1 MERIRTFAFI
11 LLGGIALGGI
21 YYLGFNQSKTVKK
34 DNFIEKLY
42 PSEEYFMMKQYPATT
57 FAFRAFDKALANVQK
72 FIQSP
77 SNRSVGQWEVQ
88 GPGNIGAR
96 ANTIAIDPKNSN
108 NMLIGYSE
116 GGIFRTQDG
125 GQNWFPVF
133 DDQFRLSI
141 GDIVFDPQNSSVVYA
156 GTGDPNISGFPFIG
170 DGMYKSSDGG
180 NSWQNIGLRET
191 RVISQIRVSA
201 QNNQVIYVSA
211 MGIPF
216 EKSNHK
222 GVYKSVN
229 GGQTWEQ
236 VLFINDSTGIA
247 DLVIHPSNHNIVYAA
262 GWNRIRNNYRSVV
275 DGPDAKIYKSENG
288 GITWTVL
295 GNGLPMDASS
305 RIGIDISKSNPNILY
320 ACYAEAGN
328 FKLKGIYKSTNG
340 GDSWT
345 SLDVT
350 EFKDEIYGG
359 FGWYFGKI
367 RINPNDANDVF
378 LLGVDMIRSKDGGA
392 SWTSA
397 VPPWPT
403 YEVHADKHDLIFDG
417 DKMYLTTDGGAYSS
431 DINTDTWQKI
441 ENNPTTQFYR
451 VAFNPHQPDI
461 YYGGA
466 QDNGTSKG
474 NASNI
479 NSWDRVF
486 GGDGFQAIFHPIDS
500 NIVYVET
507 QNGDLW
513 VSNDSGE
520 HFSSATLGLNDSEP
534 RNWDMP
540 IIMSRHNPD
549 VLYTGTDRIY
559 KNTSGSQP
567 YWEVISPVLTDPSSA
582 FLRHNISTI
591 HSSPL
596 DENLIAAGTSDGLL
610 WATDDGGATWHNIS
624 AGLPYKY
631 VSSVYFSEKY
641 PKTLFVSF
649 TGYKDNDNT
658 PYIYKSNDLG
668 ATWTPVQG
676 NLPLIA
682 INNILALDQTN
693 KSKDI
698 LFVATDGGVFFT
710 KDHVEWD
717 RVGDNMPLVTVYDID
732 YNPNKNE
739 LVAGTFG
746 RSIQSFDLKQ
756 INYPDAVAN
765 ENLSSDKFFDIQNS
779 IISDNAP
786 LIITKRKFTSVQLQM
801 ADISGKLIKNIDVNN
816 EKTEVDMCGFAP
828 GCYFLSVKDKKAKA
842 IRIVK
847 I

>member
-1 MERIRTFAFI
+1 MCRN
-11 LLGGIALGGI
+11 L
-21 YYLGFNQSKTVKK
+21 FN
-34 DNFIEKLY
+34 
-42 PSEEYFMMKQYPATT
+42 
-57 FAFRAFDKALANVQK
+57 RH
-72 FIQSP
+72 

-624 AGLPYKY
+624 CGITYKY
-631 VSSVYFSEKY
+631 VSSVYF
-641 PKTLFVSF
+641 L
-649 TGYKDNDNT
+649 
-658 PYIYKSNDLG
+658 
-668 ATWTPVQG
+668 
-676 NLPLIA
+676 
-682 INNILALDQTN
+682 
-693 KSKDI
+693 
-698 LFVATDGGVFFT
+698 
-710 KDHVEWD
+710 
-717 RVGDNMPLVTVYDID
+717 
-732 YNPNKNE
+732 
-739 LVAGTFG
+739 
-746 RSIQSFDLKQ
+746 
-756 INYPDAVAN
+756 
-765 ENLSSDKFFDIQNS
+765 
-779 IISDNAP
+779 
-786 LIITKRKFTSVQLQM
+786 
-801 ADISGKLIKNIDVNN
+801 KNIQRLCSFHLLDT
-816 EKTEVDMCGFAP
+816 KTMT
-828 GCYFLSVKDKKAKA
+828 
-842 IRIVK
+842 IRHIFTNQM